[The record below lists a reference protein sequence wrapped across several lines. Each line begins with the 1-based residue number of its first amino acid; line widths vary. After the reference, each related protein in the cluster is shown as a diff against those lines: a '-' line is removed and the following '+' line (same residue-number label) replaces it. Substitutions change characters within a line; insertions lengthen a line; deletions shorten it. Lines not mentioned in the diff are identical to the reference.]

1 MHEQLV
7 IQGVPVRDVVDA
19 HGSPT
24 YVYDGEALTRQYRRL
39 RDALPSDVDI
49 VYSLKANPNVA
60 LTAILGRA
68 GAGAEVSSLTEL
80 RTALQAGV
88 DPGDVIFLGP
98 GKSDEE
104 LRECCRLG
112 LRAVVVESLAEL
124 ARLDEVA
131 RSAGRRQPVLLRVN
145 PDFQVKRSGLAMGGR
160 ARQFGVDVDQAVAAG
175 ASVGAHEWAC
185 VVGVHVYM
193 GTRILAAEAVVENT
207 ERILALAE
215 RVAEACGIDLQVVD
229 VGGGLGVPYFPAE
242 EPLDLEAVGRGVREA
257 VDRFRARRAGVR
269 LILEA
274 GRYLVA
280 ECGTYVVGVRYVK
293 ESFGER
299 FAVADGGTNHH
310 MAAVGIGSVVKR
322 NFPIGLVGRTSTASD
337 VPWHLTGPLC
347 TPADELGRNVELPVD
362 LRPGDLIGVFR
373 SGAYGPTASP
383 VHFLSHG
390 YPAEVLVHDG
400 QVHLVRHRDTP
411 EDMLRQQV
419 LPVVLDPVT
428 TDEGALL

>member
-1 MHEQLV
+1 MHEQLT
-7 IQGVPVRDVVDA
+7 IQGVPVADIVAV

-24 YVYDGEALTRQYRRL
+24 YVYDGEALTQQYQRL
-39 RDALPSDVDI
+39 RDALPAAVDVF
-49 VYSLKANPNVA
+49 YSLKANPNVA
-60 LTAILGRA
+60 LTALLVRA

-80 RTALQAGV
+80 RTALRAGV
-88 DPGDVIFLGP
+88 DPADVIFLGP
-98 GKSDEE
+98 GKSDDE
-104 LRECCRLG
+104 LRECCELG
-112 LRAVVVESLAEL
+112 VRAVVVESLPEL
-124 ARLDEVA
+124 ARLDAVA
-131 RSAGRRQPVLLRVN
+131 GAAGRRQPVLLRVN
-145 PDFQVKRSGLAMGGR
+145 PDFQVKGSGLTMGGK

-175 ASVGAHEWAC
+175 RAVGAHEWAR

-215 RVAEACGIDLQVVD
+215 RVAEACGIDLEVVD
-229 VGGGLGVPYFPAE
+229 VGGGLGVPYFPKE
-242 EPLDLEAVGRGVREA
+242 DPLDLDVVGRGVRDA
-257 VDRFRARRAGVR
+257 VERFRARHPRVR
-269 LILEA
+269 MILES

-280 ECGTYVVGVRYVK
+280 ECGTYVLGVRYVK

-310 MAAVGIGSVVKR
+310 MAAVGIGSVLKR
-322 NFPIGLVGRTSTASD
+322 NFPMGLVGRASTAPTA
-337 VPWHLTGPLC
+337 PWHLTGPLC
-347 TPADELGRNVELPVD
+347 TPADELGKNVDLPSD
-362 LRPGDLIGVFR
+362 LRPGDLVGVFR

-400 QVHLVRHRDTP
+400 EVHLVRHRDTP

-419 LPVVLDPVT
+419 LPTILDPVT